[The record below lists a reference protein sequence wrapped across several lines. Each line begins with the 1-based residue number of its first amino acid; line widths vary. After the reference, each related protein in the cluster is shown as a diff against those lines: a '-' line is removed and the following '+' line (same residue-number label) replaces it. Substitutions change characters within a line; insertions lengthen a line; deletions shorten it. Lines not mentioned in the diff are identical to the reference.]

1 MKKQILLGM
10 WLILLSGIAEAQP
23 HHPQHKGRGQ
33 GQGKGMK
40 RMEEKHE
47 EAIEFLGQY
56 IEPERLEKLKAE
68 KPMEYKHILRH
79 ALHQKH
85 ELEMLKSIDPERYE
99 LKEKILRL
107 EIKSHVLSED
117 YRITKSKSK
126 KKEIEKSLNGILNK
140 LFDLKEKD
148 KKFELK
154 KLEKE
159 IEKLKEVMTERK
171 KHKAEIIEQHLERL
185 LLEKEYMRW

>member
-1 MKKQILLGM
+1 MKKQMLLGIG
-10 WLILLSGIAEAQP
+10 LILLCGIVEAQP

-33 GQGKGMK
+33 GKW
-40 RMEEKHE
+40 REEKQE
-47 EAIEFLGQY
+47 EAIEFLSQY
-56 IEPERLEKLKAE
+56 METDRLEKLKAE
-68 KPMEYKHILRH
+68 KPMAYKHILRH